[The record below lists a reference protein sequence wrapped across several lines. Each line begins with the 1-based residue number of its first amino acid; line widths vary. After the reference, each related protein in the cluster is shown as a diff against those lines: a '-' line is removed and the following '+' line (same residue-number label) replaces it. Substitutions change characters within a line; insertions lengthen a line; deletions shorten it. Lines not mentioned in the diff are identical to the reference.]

1 MFLVDTAYWFLPL
14 TTAGIAASTVAHC
27 ATLVGLAK
35 GSAVEGNPFAIFLSM
50 GRLSIPLASSIIG
63 AAYLLAWVVGQRRA
77 GTKSD
82 VLVFRAAVV
91 GMTAFFLLD
100 MLNDLVVIS

>member
-1 MFLVDTAYWFLPL
+1 MDTAYWFLPL

-35 GSAVEGNPFAIFLSM
+35 GLAIEGNPFAIFLSM
-50 GRLSIPLASSIIG
+50 GRLSVPFGSSIIG
-63 AAYLLAWVVGQRRA
+63 AAYCLAWVVGQRQA

-82 VLVFRAAVV
+82 VLVWRAAVI

-100 MLNDLVVIS
+100 MLNDLAVIS

>member
-1 MFLVDTAYWFLPL
+1 MDTAYWFLPL
-14 TTAGIAASTVAHC
+14 TAAGIAASTAAHC

-35 GSAVEGNPFAIFLSM
+35 GSAVEGNPFAIFLSV
-50 GRLSIPLASSIIG
+50 GRLSVPLASSIIG
-63 AAYLLAWVVGQRRA
+63 AAYLLAWVVGQRHA

-82 VLVFRAAVV
+82 ILVFRGAVI

-100 MLNDLVVIS
+100 MLNDLSVIF

>member
-1 MFLVDTAYWFLPL
+1 VDTAYWFLPL
-14 TTAGIAASTVAHC
+14 TASGIAASTVAHC

-35 GSAVEGNPFAIFLSM
+35 GLAIEGNPFAIFLSM
-50 GRLSIPLASSIIG
+50 GRLSVPLASSIVG
-63 AAYLLAWVVGQRRA
+63 AAYFLAWVVGQRQA

-82 VLVFRAAVV
+82 VLVFRAAVI

-100 MLNDLVVIS
+100 MLNDLAVIF

>member
-1 MFLVDTAYWFLPL
+1 MVLVHTAYWFLPL
-14 TTAGIAASTVAHC
+14 TASGVAASAVAHY

-35 GSAVEGNPFAIFLSM
+35 GLAIEGNPFAIFLSM
-50 GRLSIPLASSIIG
+50 GRLGVPLTSSIIG
-63 AAYLLAWVVGQRRA
+63 AAYVLAWVVGQKQA

-82 VLVFRAAVV
+82 VLVWRAAVI

-100 MLNDLVVIS
+100 MLNDLAVIF

>member
-1 MFLVDTAYWFLPL
+1 MDTAYWFLPM
-14 TTAGIAASTVAHC
+14 TATGIAASTIAHC

-50 GRLSIPLASSIIG
+50 GRLSVPLASSIIG
-63 AAYLLAWVVGQRRA
+63 AAYFVAWVVGQRQA

-82 VLVFRAAVV
+82 VLVFRTAVI
-91 GMTAFFLLD
+91 GMTVFFLLD
-100 MLNDLVVIS
+100 MLNDLVIIF